1 MKNTKFITEGAAL
14 LAIYAMLLLISMYV
28 PILGTVVTF
37 ALPLP
42 FILLTIRYRLSNAF
56 IVFTAALFITVIV
69 SQPMNLVK
77 TTMFGLIGIVLGYMY
92 KKRKKPVETL
102 MAGTL
107 VYLIGIMLIY
117 VASIKFFNIDLM
129 KQMQN
134 MFNESMAQSEKIVT
148 AAGMPISKEQKELF
162 TQFNDVLQTL
172 FPSLLVMVSVC
183 FSWITVMISGSVLR
197 KLKHDVIPWP
207 KFKDIQLPKSI
218 VWYYVIFILLST
230 FIKVEPTSYLHMVFS
245 NLYVIFALLLVLQG
259 LTFIAFIA
267 HSKGFTK
274 GVPIISFIVC
284 MFIPMMFPLVTIF
297 IVCMFI
303 PMMFPLVTI
312 LGIID
317 LGISL
322 RSKIGE

>member
-1 MKNTKFITEGAAL
+1 MKQTKFITEGAAL
-14 LAIYAMLLLISMYV
+14 LAIYAILLLVSLYV
-28 PILGTVVTF
+28 PVLGTVVTF

-42 FILLTIRYRLSNAF
+42 FILFTIKYRLSNAF
-56 IVFTAALFITVIV
+56 IIFTAALFITVIV
-69 SQPMNLVK
+69 SQPLNLVK
-77 TTMFGLIGIVLGYMY
+77 TIMFGLIGIVLGSMY
-92 KKRKKPVETL
+92 KKRKKPIEIL

-107 VYLIGIMLIY
+107 AYLIGFVLIY

-129 KQMQN
+129 KQIQN
-134 MFNESMAQSEKIVT
+134 MFNESMAQSEKMVSAT
-148 AAGMPISKEQKELF
+148 GMPISKEQKELF
-162 TQFNDVLQTL
+162 GQFNEILQTL

-183 FSWITVMISGSVLR
+183 FSWITVLLSGSVLR
-197 KLKHDVIPWP
+197 KLKYDVISWP

-218 VWYYVIFILLST
+218 VWYYVIFILLAT
-230 FIKVEPTSYLHMVFS
+230 FIKVEPASYLYMVFS

-259 LTFIAFIA
+259 LTFITFLA
-267 HSKGFTK
+267 HRKGFTK
-274 GVPIISFIVC
+274 GVPVIS
-284 MFIPMMFPLVTIF
+284 F

-322 RSKIGE
+322 RSKIGG

>member
-1 MKNTKFITEGAAL
+1 MKNTRFITEGAAL

-107 VYLIGIMLIY
+107 AYLIGIMLIY

-162 TQFNDVLQTL
+162 AQFNDVLQTL

-284 MFIPMMFPLVTIF
+284 MFIPMMFPLVTI
-297 IVCMFI
+297 
-303 PMMFPLVTI
+303 

>member
-1 MKNTKFITEGAAL
+1 MRNTKFITEGAAL

-42 FILLTIRYRLSNAF
+42 FILLTIRYKISNAF
-56 IVFTAALFITVIV
+56 VIFTAALFITVIV

-77 TTMFGLIGIVLGYMY
+77 TTMFGLIGIVLGHMY
-92 KKRKKPVETL
+92 KKQKKPVEIL

-107 VYLIGIMLIY
+107 AYLIGIMLIY

-134 MFNESMAQSEKIVT
+134 MFNESMAQSAKIVT

-162 TQFNDVLQTL
+162 AQFNDVLQTL

-197 KLKHDVIPWP
+197 KLKYDVIPWP

-259 LTFIAFIA
+259 LTFIAFLA

-274 GVPIISFIVC
+274 GIPIISFIAC
-284 MFIPMMFPLVTIF
+284 MFIPML
-297 IVCMFI
+297 
-303 PMMFPLVTI
+303 FPLVTI

-322 RSKIGE
+322 RSKIGG

>member
-1 MKNTKFITEGAAL
+1 MMRNTKFITEGAAL

-42 FILLTIRYRLSNAF
+42 FILLTIRYKLSSAF
-56 IVFTAALFITVIV
+56 VIFTAALFITVIV

-92 KKRKKPVETL
+92 KKQKKPVEIL

-107 VYLIGIMLIY
+107 AYLIGIMLIY

-134 MFNESMAQSEKIVT
+134 MFNESMTQSEKIVT

-162 TQFNDVLQTL
+162 AQFNDVLQTL

-183 FSWITVMISGSVLR
+183 FSWITVMISSSVLR
-197 KLKHDVIPWP
+197 KLKHGVIPWP

-259 LTFIAFIA
+259 LTFIAFLA

-274 GVPIISFIVC
+274 GVPIISFIAC
-284 MFIPMMFPLVTIF
+284 MFIPML
-297 IVCMFI
+297 
-303 PMMFPLVTI
+303 FPLVTI

-322 RSKIGE
+322 RSKIGG

>member
-28 PILGTVVTF
+28 PILGAVVTF

-42 FILLTIRYRLSNAF
+42 FILLTIRYKLSSAF
-56 IVFTAALFITVIV
+56 VIFTAALFITVIV

-92 KKRKKPVETL
+92 KKQKKPVEIL

-107 VYLIGIMLIY
+107 SYLIGIMLIY

-134 MFNESMAQSEKIVT
+134 MFNESMTQSEKIVT

-162 TQFNDVLQTL
+162 VQMNDILQTV
-172 FPSLLVMVSVC
+172 FPSILVMVSVC
-183 FSWITVMISGSVLR
+183 LSWITVIISGSALR

-259 LTFIAFIA
+259 LTFIAFLA

-274 GVPIISFIVC
+274 GVPIISFIAC
-284 MFIPMMFPLVTIF
+284 MFIPML
-297 IVCMFI
+297 
-303 PMMFPLVTI
+303 FPLVTI

-322 RSKIGE
+322 RSKIGG

>member
-107 VYLIGIMLIY
+107 AYLIGIMLIY

-134 MFNESMAQSEKIVT
+134 MFNESMAQSEKMVT

-162 TQFNDVLQTL
+162 AQFNDVLQTL

-284 MFIPMMFPLVTIF
+284 MFIPMMFPLVTI
-297 IVCMFI
+297 
-303 PMMFPLVTI
+303 

>member
-1 MKNTKFITEGAAL
+1 MKQTKFITEGAAL
-14 LAIYAMLLLISMYV
+14 LAIYVILLLISMYV

-42 FILLTIRYRLSNAF
+42 FILLTIRHKLSNVLMIF
-56 IVFTAALFITVIV
+56 VAALLVTIIV

-77 TTMFGLIGIVLGYMY
+77 TIMFGLIGIVLGYMY
-92 KKRKKPVETL
+92 KTRKKPVEIL
-102 MAGTL
+102 IAGTL
-107 VYLIGIMLIY
+107 AYLIGFVLIY
-117 VASIKFFNIDLM
+117 VASIKFFNIDIM
-129 KQMQN
+129 KQMQS
-134 MFNESMAQSEKIVT
+134 MFSESMVQSEKIVSAT
-148 AAGMPISKEQKELF
+148 GMPISKEQKELL
-162 TQFNDVLQTL
+162 TQMNDILHSL
-172 FPSLLVMVSVC
+172 FPSILVLVSVC
-183 FSWITVMISGSVLR
+183 FSWITVIISGSVLK
-197 KLKHDVIPWP
+197 KLKHDIISWP

-218 VWYYVIFILLST
+218 VWYYVIFILLAT

-259 LTFIAFIA
+259 LTFISFLAYR
-267 HSKGFTK
+267 KGFTK

-284 MFIPMMFPLVTIF
+284 MFIPML
-297 IVCMFI
+297 
-303 PMMFPLVTI
+303 FPLVTI

>member
-1 MKNTKFITEGAAL
+1 MRNTKFITEGAAL

-42 FILLTIRYRLSNAF
+42 FILLTIRYKISNAF
-56 IVFTAALFITVIV
+56 VIFTAALFITVIV

-77 TTMFGLIGIVLGYMY
+77 TTMFGLIGIVLGHMY
-92 KKRKKPVETL
+92 KKQKKPVEIL

-107 VYLIGIMLIY
+107 AYLIGIMLIY

-162 TQFNDVLQTL
+162 AQFNDVLQTL
-172 FPSLLVMVSVC
+172 FPSLLVVVSVC

-259 LTFIAFIA
+259 LTFIAFLA

-274 GVPIISFIVC
+274 GVPIISFIAC
-284 MFIPMMFPLVTIF
+284 MFIPML
-297 IVCMFI
+297 
-303 PMMFPLVTI
+303 FPLVTI

-322 RSKIGE
+322 RSKIGG

>member
-37 ALPLP
+37 GLPLP

-56 IVFTAALFITVIV
+56 VIFTAALFITVIV

-92 KKRKKPVETL
+92 KKQKKPVEIL

-107 VYLIGIMLIY
+107 AYLIGIMLIY

-134 MFNESMAQSEKIVT
+134 MLNESMAQSEKIVT

-162 TQFNDVLQTL
+162 AQFNDVLQTL

-183 FSWITVMISGSVLR
+183 FSWITIMISGSVLR
-197 KLKHDVIPWP
+197 KLKHDVITWP

-259 LTFIAFIA
+259 LTFIAFLA

-284 MFIPMMFPLVTIF
+284 MFIPML
-297 IVCMFI
+297 
-303 PMMFPLVTI
+303 FPLVTI

-322 RSKIGE
+322 RSKIGG

>member
-28 PILGTVVTF
+28 PILGRVVTF

-42 FILLTIRYRLSNAF
+42 FILLTIRYRLSNTF
-56 IVFTAALFITVIV
+56 VIFTAALFITVIV
-69 SQPMNLVK
+69 SQPMNLVR

-92 KKRKKPVETL
+92 KKQKKPIEIL

-107 VYLIGIMLIY
+107 AYLIGIMLIY

-134 MFNESMAQSEKIVT
+134 MLNESMAQSEKIVT

-162 TQFNDVLQTL
+162 AQFNDVLQTL

-197 KLKHDVIPWP
+197 KLKHDVKPWP

-245 NLYVIFALLLVLQG
+245 NLYVIFALLLLIQG
-259 LTFIAFIA
+259 LTFIAFLA

-274 GVPIISFIVC
+274 GIPIISFIVC
-284 MFIPMMFPLVTIF
+284 MFIPML
-297 IVCMFI
+297 
-303 PMMFPLVTI
+303 FPLVTI

-322 RSKIGE
+322 RSKIGG

>member
-1 MKNTKFITEGAAL
+1 MRNTKFITEGAAL

-42 FILLTIRYRLSNAF
+42 FILLTIRYKISNAF
-56 IVFTAALFITVIV
+56 VIFTAALFITVIV

-77 TTMFGLIGIVLGYMY
+77 TTMFGLIGIVLGHMY
-92 KKRKKPVETL
+92 KKQKKPVEIL
-102 MAGTL
+102 MVGTL
-107 VYLIGIMLIY
+107 AYLIGIMLIY

-129 KQMQN
+129 KQIQN
-134 MFNESMAQSEKIVT
+134 MFNESMTKSEKIVT
-148 AAGMPISKEQKELF
+148 AAGMPISKGQKELF
-162 TQFNDVLQTL
+162 AQFNDVLQTL
-172 FPSLLVMVSVC
+172 FPSLIVMVSVC

-230 FIKVEPTSYLHMVFS
+230 FIKVEPASYLHMVFS

-259 LTFIAFIA
+259 LTFIAFLA

-274 GVPIISFIVC
+274 GVPIISFIAC
-284 MFIPMMFPLVTIF
+284 MFIPMLFPLVI
-297 IVCMFI
+297 
-303 PMMFPLVTI
+303 I

-322 RSKIGE
+322 RSKIGG

>member
-28 PILGTVVTF
+28 PILGAVVTF

-42 FILLTIRYRLSNAF
+42 FILLTIRYKLSSAF
-56 IVFTAALFITVIV
+56 VIFTAALFITVIV

-92 KKRKKPVETL
+92 KKQKKPVEIL

-107 VYLIGIMLIY
+107 AYLIGIMLIY

-134 MFNESMAQSEKIVT
+134 MFNESMTQSEKVVT

-162 TQFNDVLQTL
+162 VQMNDILQTV
-172 FPSLLVMVSVC
+172 FPSILVMVSVC
-183 FSWITVMISGSVLR
+183 LSWITVIISGSALR

-259 LTFIAFIA
+259 LTFIAFLA

-274 GVPIISFIVC
+274 GVPIISFIAC
-284 MFIPMMFPLVTIF
+284 MFIPML
-297 IVCMFI
+297 
-303 PMMFPLVTI
+303 FPLVTI

-322 RSKIGE
+322 RSKIGG

>member
-107 VYLIGIMLIY
+107 AYLIGIMLIY

-162 TQFNDVLQTL
+162 AQFNDVLQTL

-183 FSWITVMISGSVLR
+183 FSWITVMISGSVLK
-197 KLKHDVIPWP
+197 KLKHEVTLLP

-218 VWYYVIFILLST
+218 IWYYVIFILLAT

-259 LTFIAFIA
+259 LTFIAFLA
-267 HSKGFTK
+267 HRKGFTK
-274 GVPIISFIVC
+274 GVPIIS
-284 MFIPMMFPLVTIF
+284 F

>member
-28 PILGTVVTF
+28 PILGAVVTF

-42 FILLTIRYRLSNAF
+42 FILLTIRYKLSSAF
-56 IVFTAALFITVIV
+56 VIFTAALFITVIV

-77 TTMFGLIGIVLGYMY
+77 TTMFGVIGIVLGYMY
-92 KKRKKPVETL
+92 KKQKKPVEIL

-107 VYLIGIMLIY
+107 AYLIGIMLIY

-134 MFNESMAQSEKIVT
+134 MFNESMTQSEKIVT

-162 TQFNDVLQTL
+162 AQFNDVLQTL

-183 FSWITVMISGSVLR
+183 FSWITVMISSSVLR
-197 KLKHDVIPWP
+197 KLKHGVIPWP

-259 LTFIAFIA
+259 LTFIAFLA

-274 GVPIISFIVC
+274 GVPIISFIAC
-284 MFIPMMFPLVTIF
+284 MFIPML
-297 IVCMFI
+297 
-303 PMMFPLVTI
+303 FPLVTI

-322 RSKIGE
+322 RSKIGG

>member
-28 PILGTVVTF
+28 PILGRVVTF

-42 FILLTIRYRLSNAF
+42 FILLTIRYRLSNTF
-56 IVFTAALFITVIV
+56 VIFTAALFITVIV

-92 KKRKKPVETL
+92 KKQKKTIEIL

-107 VYLIGIMLIY
+107 AYLIGIMLIY

-134 MFNESMAQSEKIVT
+134 MLNESMAQSEKIVT

-162 TQFNDVLQTL
+162 AQFNDVLQTL

-197 KLKHDVIPWP
+197 KLKHDVKPWP

-245 NLYVIFALLLVLQG
+245 NLYVIFALLLVIQG
-259 LTFIAFIA
+259 LTFIAFLA

-274 GVPIISFIVC
+274 GIPIISFIVC
-284 MFIPMMFPLVTIF
+284 MFIPML
-297 IVCMFI
+297 
-303 PMMFPLVTI
+303 FPLVTI

-322 RSKIGE
+322 RSKIGG

>member
-1 MKNTKFITEGAAL
+1 MRNTKFITEGAAL

-42 FILLTIRYRLSNAF
+42 FILLTIKYKISNAF
-56 IVFTAALFITVIV
+56 VIFTAALFITVIV

-77 TTMFGLIGIVLGYMY
+77 TTMFGLIGIVLGHMY
-92 KKRKKPVETL
+92 KKQKKPVEIL

-107 VYLIGIMLIY
+107 AYLIGIMLIY

-162 TQFNDVLQTL
+162 AQFNDVLQTL

-218 VWYYVIFILLST
+218 VWYYVVFILLST

-259 LTFIAFIA
+259 LTFIAFLA

-274 GVPIISFIVC
+274 GVPIISFIAC
-284 MFIPMMFPLVTIF
+284 MFIPML
-297 IVCMFI
+297 
-303 PMMFPLVTI
+303 FPLVTI

-322 RSKIGE
+322 RSKIEG

>member
-1 MKNTKFITEGAAL
+1 MKNTKFITEGAAS

-28 PILGTVVTF
+28 PILGAVVTF

-42 FILLTIRYRLSNAF
+42 FILLTIRYKLSSAF
-56 IVFTAALFITVIV
+56 VIFTAALFITVIV

-92 KKRKKPVETL
+92 KKQKKPVEIL

-107 VYLIGIMLIY
+107 AYLIGIMLIY

-134 MFNESMAQSEKIVT
+134 MFNESMTQSEKIVT

-162 TQFNDVLQTL
+162 AQFNDVLQTL

-183 FSWITVMISGSVLR
+183 FSWITVMISSSVLR
-197 KLKHDVIPWP
+197 KLKHGVIPWP

-259 LTFIAFIA
+259 LTFIAFLA

-274 GVPIISFIVC
+274 GVPIISFIAC
-284 MFIPMMFPLVTIF
+284 MFIPML
-297 IVCMFI
+297 
-303 PMMFPLVTI
+303 FPLVTI

-322 RSKIGE
+322 RSKIGG

>member
-1 MKNTKFITEGAAL
+1 
-14 LAIYAMLLLISMYV
+14 
-28 PILGTVVTF
+28 
-37 ALPLP
+37 
-42 FILLTIRYRLSNAF
+42 
-56 IVFTAALFITVIV
+56 
-69 SQPMNLVK
+69 
-77 TTMFGLIGIVLGYMY
+77 
-92 KKRKKPVETL
+92 

-107 VYLIGIMLIY
+107 AYLIGIMLIY

-134 MFNESMAQSEKIVT
+134 MFNESMTQSEKIVT

-162 TQFNDVLQTL
+162 VQMNDILQTV
-172 FPSLLVMVSVC
+172 FPSILVMVSVC
-183 FSWITVMISGSVLR
+183 LSWITVIISGSALR

-259 LTFIAFIA
+259 LTFIAFLA

-274 GVPIISFIVC
+274 GVPIISFIAC
-284 MFIPMMFPLVTIF
+284 MFIPML
-297 IVCMFI
+297 
-303 PMMFPLVTI
+303 FPLVTI

-322 RSKIGE
+322 RSKIGG

>member
-1 MKNTKFITEGAAL
+1 MKNTKFITGGAAL

-42 FILLTIRYRLSNAF
+42 FILLTIRYKISNAF
-56 IVFTAALFITVIV
+56 VIFTAALFITIIV

-77 TTMFGLIGIVLGYMY
+77 TTMFGLIGIVLGHMY
-92 KKRKKPVETL
+92 KKQKKPVEIL

-107 VYLIGIMLIY
+107 AYLIGIMLIY

-162 TQFNDVLQTL
+162 AQFNDVLQTL

-197 KLKHDVIPWP
+197 KLKHDVIHWP

-259 LTFIAFIA
+259 LTFIAFLA

-274 GVPIISFIVC
+274 GVPIISFIAC
-284 MFIPMMFPLVTIF
+284 MFIPML
-297 IVCMFI
+297 
-303 PMMFPLVTI
+303 FPLVTI

-322 RSKIGE
+322 RSKIGG

>member
-1 MKNTKFITEGAAL
+1 MRNTKFITEGAAL

-37 ALPLP
+37 ALP
-42 FILLTIRYRLSNAF
+42 FILLTIRYKISNAF
-56 IVFTAALFITVIV
+56 VIFTAALFITVIV

-77 TTMFGLIGIVLGYMY
+77 TTMFGLIGIVLGHMY
-92 KKRKKPVETL
+92 KKQKKPVEIL

-107 VYLIGIMLIY
+107 AYLIGIMLIY

-162 TQFNDVLQTL
+162 AQFNDVLQTL

-218 VWYYVIFILLST
+218 VWYYVVFILLST

-259 LTFIAFIA
+259 LTFIAFLA

-274 GVPIISFIVC
+274 GVPIISFIAC
-284 MFIPMMFPLVTIF
+284 MFIPML
-297 IVCMFI
+297 
-303 PMMFPLVTI
+303 FPLVTI

-322 RSKIGE
+322 RSKIGG

>member
-28 PILGTVVTF
+28 PILGAVVTF

-42 FILLTIRYRLSNAF
+42 FILLTIRYKLSSAF
-56 IVFTAALFITVIV
+56 VIFTAALFITVIV

-92 KKRKKPVETL
+92 KKQKKPVEIL

-107 VYLIGIMLIY
+107 AYLIGIMLIY

-162 TQFNDVLQTL
+162 AQFNDVLQTL

-183 FSWITVMISGSVLR
+183 FSWITVMISSSVLR
-197 KLKHDVIPWP
+197 KLKHGVIPWP

-259 LTFIAFIA
+259 LTFIAFLA

-274 GVPIISFIVC
+274 GVPIISFIAC
-284 MFIPMMFPLVTIF
+284 MFIPML
-297 IVCMFI
+297 
-303 PMMFPLVTI
+303 FPLVTI

-322 RSKIGE
+322 RSKIGG

>member
-1 MKNTKFITEGAAL
+1 MMKNTKFITEGAAL

-28 PILGTVVTF
+28 PILGRVVTF

-42 FILLTIRYRLSNAF
+42 FILLTIRYRLSNTF
-56 IVFTAALFITVIV
+56 VIFTAALFITVIV
-69 SQPMNLVK
+69 SQPINLVK
-77 TTMFGLIGIVLGYMY
+77 TTMFGLIGIILGYMY
-92 KKRKKPVETL
+92 KKQKKPIEIL

-107 VYLIGIMLIY
+107 AYLIGIMLIY

-134 MFNESMAQSEKIVT
+134 MLNESMAQSEKIVT

-162 TQFNDVLQTL
+162 AQFNDVLQTL

-197 KLKHDVIPWP
+197 KLKHDVKPWP

-259 LTFIAFIA
+259 LTFIAFLA

-284 MFIPMMFPLVTIF
+284 MFIPML
-297 IVCMFI
+297 
-303 PMMFPLVTI
+303 FPLVTI

-322 RSKIGE
+322 RSKIGG

>member
-28 PILGTVVTF
+28 PILGAVVTF

-42 FILLTIRYRLSNAF
+42 FILLTIRYKLSSAF
-56 IVFTAALFITVIV
+56 VIFTAALFITAIV

-92 KKRKKPVETL
+92 KKQKKPVEIL

-107 VYLIGIMLIY
+107 AYLIGIMLIY

-134 MFNESMAQSEKIVT
+134 MFNESMTQSEKIVT

-162 TQFNDVLQTL
+162 VQMNDILQTV
-172 FPSLLVMVSVC
+172 FPSILVMVSVC
-183 FSWITVMISGSVLR
+183 LSWITVIISGSALR

-259 LTFIAFIA
+259 LTFIAFLA

-274 GVPIISFIVC
+274 GVPIISFIAC
-284 MFIPMMFPLVTIF
+284 MFIPML
-297 IVCMFI
+297 
-303 PMMFPLVTI
+303 FPLVTI

-322 RSKIGE
+322 RSKIGG

>member
-42 FILLTIRYRLSNAF
+42 FILLTIRYKISNAF
-56 IVFTAALFITVIV
+56 VIFTAALFITVIV

-77 TTMFGLIGIVLGYMY
+77 TTMFGLIGIVLGHMY
-92 KKRKKPVETL
+92 KKQKKPVEIL

-107 VYLIGIMLIY
+107 AYLIGIMLIY
-117 VASIKFFNIDLM
+117 VVSIKFFNIDLM

-134 MFNESMAQSEKIVT
+134 MFNESMTQSEKIVT

-162 TQFNDVLQTL
+162 AQFNDVLQTL
-172 FPSLLVMVSVC
+172 FPSLIVMVSVC
-183 FSWITVMISGSVLR
+183 FSWITVMISDSVLR

-259 LTFIAFIA
+259 LTFIAFLA

-274 GVPIISFIVC
+274 GVPIISFIAC
-284 MFIPMMFPLVTIF
+284 MFIPML
-297 IVCMFI
+297 
-303 PMMFPLVTI
+303 FPLVTI

-322 RSKIGE
+322 RSKIGG

>member
-56 IVFTAALFITVIV
+56 VIFTAAFLIAVILGQPIGLIKTVV
-69 SQPMNLVK
+69 
-77 TTMFGLIGIVLGYMY
+77 FGLMGIVLGYMY
-92 KKRKKPVETL
+92 KKQRKPLEILITGSL
-102 MAGTL
+102 A
-107 VYLIGIMLIY
+107 YLIGIMLIY
-117 VASIKFFNIDLM
+117 VASIKFFNIDFI

-134 MFNESMAQSEKIVT
+134 MFNESVVQSEKIAS
-148 AAGMPISKEQKELF
+148 AAGMPVSKEQKELLA
-162 TQFNDVLQTL
+162 QMNDILQTI
-172 FPSLLVMVSVC
+172 FPSIFVMASVC
-183 FSWITVMISGSVLR
+183 LSWITVMISGSVLR

-274 GVPIISFIVC
+274 GVPIISFIAC
-284 MFIPMMFPLVTIF
+284 MFIPML
-297 IVCMFI
+297 
-303 PMMFPLVTI
+303 FPLVTI

-322 RSKIGE
+322 RSKIGG

>member
-1 MKNTKFITEGAAL
+1 MRNTKFITEGAAL

-42 FILLTIRYRLSNAF
+42 FILLTIRYKISNAF
-56 IVFTAALFITVIV
+56 VIFTVALFITVIV

-77 TTMFGLIGIVLGYMY
+77 TTMFGLIGIVLGHMY
-92 KKRKKPVETL
+92 KKQKKPVEIL

-107 VYLIGIMLIY
+107 AYLIGIMLIY

-162 TQFNDVLQTL
+162 AQFNDVLQTL

-218 VWYYVIFILLST
+218 VWYYVVFILLST

-259 LTFIAFIA
+259 LTFIAFLA

-274 GVPIISFIVC
+274 GVPIISFIAC
-284 MFIPMMFPLVTIF
+284 MFIPML
-297 IVCMFI
+297 
-303 PMMFPLVTI
+303 FPLVTI

-322 RSKIGE
+322 RSKIGG

>member
-28 PILGTVVTF
+28 PILGAVVTF

-42 FILLTIRYRLSNAF
+42 FILLTIRYKLSSAF
-56 IVFTAALFITVIV
+56 VIFTAALFITVIV

-92 KKRKKPVETL
+92 KKQKKPVEIL

-107 VYLIGIMLIY
+107 AYLIGIMLIY

-134 MFNESMAQSEKIVT
+134 MFNESMTQSEKIVT

-162 TQFNDVLQTL
+162 VQMNDILQTV
-172 FPSLLVMVSVC
+172 FPSILVMVSVC
-183 FSWITVMISGSVLR
+183 LSWITVIISGSALR

-207 KFKDIQLPKSI
+207 KFKDIQLPKNI

-259 LTFIAFIA
+259 LTFIAFLA

-274 GVPIISFIVC
+274 GVPIISFIAC
-284 MFIPMMFPLVTIF
+284 MFIPML
-297 IVCMFI
+297 
-303 PMMFPLVTI
+303 FPLVTI

-322 RSKIGE
+322 RSKIGG

>member
-28 PILGTVVTF
+28 PILGAVVTF

-42 FILLTIRYRLSNAF
+42 FILLTIRYKLSSAF
-56 IVFTAALFITVIV
+56 VIFTAALFITVIV

-92 KKRKKPVETL
+92 KKQKKPVEIL

-107 VYLIGIMLIY
+107 AYLIGIMLIY

-134 MFNESMAQSEKIVT
+134 MFNESMTQSEKIVT

-162 TQFNDVLQTL
+162 AQFNDVLQTL

-183 FSWITVMISGSVLR
+183 FSWITVMISSSVLR
-197 KLKHDVIPWP
+197 KIKHGVIPWP

-259 LTFIAFIA
+259 LTFIAFLA

-274 GVPIISFIVC
+274 GVPIISFIAC
-284 MFIPMMFPLVTIF
+284 MFIPML
-297 IVCMFI
+297 
-303 PMMFPLVTI
+303 FPLVTI

-322 RSKIGE
+322 RSKIGG

>member
-56 IVFTAALFITVIV
+56 VIFTAALFITVIV

-107 VYLIGIMLIY
+107 AYLIGIMLIY

-162 TQFNDVLQTL
+162 AQFNDVLQTL

-197 KLKHDVIPWP
+197 KLKHDVTPWP

-245 NLYVIFALLLVLQG
+245 NLYVIFALMLVLQG

-284 MFIPMMFPLVTIF
+284 MFIPML
-297 IVCMFI
+297 
-303 PMMFPLVTI
+303 FPLVTI

-322 RSKIGE
+322 RSKIGG

>member
-1 MKNTKFITEGAAL
+1 MKNTKFIAEGAAL

-28 PILGTVVTF
+28 PILGRVVTF

-42 FILLTIRYRLSNAF
+42 FILLTIRYRLSNTF
-56 IVFTAALFITVIV
+56 VIFTAALFITVIV

-92 KKRKKPVETL
+92 KKQKKPIEIL

-107 VYLIGIMLIY
+107 AYLIGIMLIY

-134 MFNESMAQSEKIVT
+134 MLNESMAQSEKIVT

-162 TQFNDVLQTL
+162 AQFNDVLQTL

-197 KLKHDVIPWP
+197 KLKHDVKPWP

-245 NLYVIFALLLVLQG
+245 NLYVIFALLLVIQG
-259 LTFIAFIA
+259 LTFIAFLA

-274 GVPIISFIVC
+274 GIPIISFIVC
-284 MFIPMMFPLVTIF
+284 MFIPML
-297 IVCMFI
+297 
-303 PMMFPLVTI
+303 FPLVTI

-322 RSKIGE
+322 RSKIGG